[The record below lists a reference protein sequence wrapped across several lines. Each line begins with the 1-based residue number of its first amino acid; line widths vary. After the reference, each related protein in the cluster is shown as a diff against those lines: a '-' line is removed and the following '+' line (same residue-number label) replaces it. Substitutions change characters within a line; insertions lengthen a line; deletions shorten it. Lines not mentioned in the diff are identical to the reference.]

1 MRARVFTRNGKVNNT
16 SGAPLTKSIFFD
28 LTEKFGGGGKATKL
42 GLRSRKTK
50 VMKSGSWNYE
60 RAKGERTTLLNSRW
74 DARVWG
80 LRRWKVRN
88 LRGSILLNSCQV
100 FVVSMFVKWVSLI
113 RWRGVRCRAICHFK
127 CLVIHWTWRCRL
139 LFFSNSQPLPF
150 SYRNSVS
157 VLFGGS
163 LFRIFRSAN
172 DRARGIGFE
181 RQSLIF
187 FSPLPFSF
195 VPSREAKSMKD
206 TPRELWTRRRGSTTL
221 NTVLTKEVPTF
232 YSVAM
237 ISFFEENR
245 K

>member
-16 SGAPLTKSIFFD
+16 SGAPLDEIDIFFD
-28 LTEKFGGGGKATKL
+28 LTEKFGGGRKATKL

-150 SYRNSVS
+150 SR
-157 VLFGGS
+157 
-163 LFRIFRSAN
+163 FRIGIPFPSFLAALFFEFFE
-172 DRARGIGFE
+172 ARMIEWGKLDSRGNHWFSFLPS
-181 RQSLIF
+181 RFLL
-187 FSPLPFSF
+187 SPLEK
-195 VPSREAKSMKD
+195 RN
-206 TPRELWTRRRGSTTL
+206 LWKIRRASCEPDG
-221 NTVLTKEVPTF
+221 VV
-232 YSVAM
+232 VQH
-237 ISFFEENR
+237 
-245 K
+245 